1 VLVDESIENI
11 QKALAHFRT
20 LDPKLDDFLSGKVDV
35 DVGLV
40 EVDRMHTHDKH
51 GDAYPVSPQ
60 HPAWLPPV
68 IGAPTWFLEEVATT
82 FGQDRTDY
90 HVDQLCGLKVI
101 QRDEL
106 SEPLIVLQDGKHYAV
121 VPDWARK
128 AAEQLQAEEV
138 ARVARA
144 GIVTPPTEVQVA

>member
-1 VLVDESIENI
+1 MLVDETITNI
-11 QKALAHFRT
+11 QRALAHFRA
-20 LDPKLDDFLSGKVDV
+20 LDPRLDEFLNAKVDV
-35 DVGLV
+35 DIGLAEAGV
-40 EVDRMHTHDKH
+40 AAIQNVAS
-51 GDAYPVSPQ
+51 DAQIVQ
-60 HPAWLPPV
+60 LQQAGWMPPV

-82 FGQDRTDY
+82 FGQERTDY

-121 VPDWARK
+121 VPDWARR
-128 AAEQLQAEEV
+128 AAEQLQAEEA

-144 GIVTPPTEVQVA
+144 GIITPPTEVVVA